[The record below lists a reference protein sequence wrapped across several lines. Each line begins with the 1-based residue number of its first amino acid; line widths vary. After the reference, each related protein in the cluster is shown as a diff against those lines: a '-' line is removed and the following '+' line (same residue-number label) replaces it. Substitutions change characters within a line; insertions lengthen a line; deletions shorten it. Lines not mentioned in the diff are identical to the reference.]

1 MGRRAGAGR
10 GAGRHLH
17 GDLYSFSR
25 LSWLYSTRGLE
36 DTVPAPFVKVSA
48 EGGGGTGLPL
58 VLGALLKRV
67 AVGEDGLFSGIE
79 VSMPRRAAGFCE
91 PGHVRPGA
99 FGPAT
104 PGFLADGDDV
114 LPPGPAASL
123 ADAQALC
130 ARTPRCTGITF
141 ASNSS
146 SPEGAIPNVYYK
158 GTFDEV
164 DSAGWFSFAFCRATK
179 GEVANALLA
188 APVRFELF
196 DAAGALLP
204 ASPTAIATVAAQS
217 DSSVAWT
224 AQSAAASGGLVIDVA
239 ASLDF
244 TSYAEFAVTVSNGG
258 AAAFALGDVR
268 LTLPVAPAMCGYMV
282 GMDNGGAPAQ
292 EYADREWRWTNS
304 TGANKIWLGRTE
316 GGVLLNLKG
325 EGIKVRDRGAAM
337 VSL

>member
-1 MGRRAGAGR
+1 M
-10 GAGRHLH
+10 
-17 GDLYSFSR
+17 
-25 LSWLYSTRGLE
+25 
-36 DTVPAPFVKVSA
+36 
-48 EGGGGTGLPL
+48 
-58 VLGALLKRV
+58 
-67 AVGEDGLFSGIE
+67 
-79 VSMPRRAAGFCE
+79 
-91 PGHVRPGA
+91 
-99 FGPAT
+99 
-104 PGFLADGDDV
+104 
-114 LPPGPAASL
+114 
-123 ADAQALC
+123 
-130 ARTPRCTGITF
+130 
-141 ASNSS
+141 
-146 SPEGAIPNVYYK
+146 YYK

-196 DAAGALLP
+196 DATGALLP
-204 ASPTAIATVAAQS
+204 ASPTAIATVAARS
-217 DSSVAWT
+217 DSSVSWT

-304 TGANKIWLGRTE
+304 TGANKLWLGRTE

-325 EGIKVRDRGAAM
+325 DGIKVRDRGAAM